1 MTEYIKQLTVCLV
14 FCRGTP
20 SLLRVSFGAKIDF
33 GNHGGGRRGGR
44 GGLVSVSVSN
54 AISPRVKLL
63 KKLWS
68 CVGGEATHE
77 KMVRV
82 K

>member
-1 MTEYIKQLTVCLV
+1 M
-14 FCRGTP
+14 
-20 SLLRVSFGAKIDF
+20 DF